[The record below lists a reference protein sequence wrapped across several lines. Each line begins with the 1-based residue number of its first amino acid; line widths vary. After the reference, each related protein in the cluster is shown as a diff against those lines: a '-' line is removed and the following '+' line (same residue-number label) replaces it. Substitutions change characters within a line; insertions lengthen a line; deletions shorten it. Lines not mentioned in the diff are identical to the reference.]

1 MSKHLPRRN
10 KAERQARIVAEL
22 AASPSLRVNKL
33 SARLSVSTET
43 VRRDLTELAEAG
55 LINRTYG
62 GAVRSIPSE
71 PGIAVREGMM
81 LAERERIADIAA
93 RLVEPNDILM
103 IGGGATTLHVARR
116 LAATRHGL
124 TVITDAFSI
133 ASVMASNPTYKII
146 ILPGQ
151 YDGREGV
158 IYGPETIDALQR
170 FHANKAFLGASGL
183 TVEGPNDAGIGP
195 GSTYGMMMRRAAHTI
210 IVADHTKF
218 DRPSLTIYGDWSPS
232 TTLISDLRPKGRLAM
247 AIHQAGANI
256 IEAKSH
262 DSEMTEK
269 EAADAPYG
277 F

>member
-1 MSKHLPRRN
+1 MSKRLRRLN

-33 SARLSVSTET
+33 SERLLVSTET
-43 VRRDLTELAEAG
+43 VRRDLAELADAG

-62 GAVRSIPSE
+62 GAVRSVPAE
-71 PGIAVREGMM
+71 PAVAVREGLMM
-81 LAERERIADIAA
+81 VEREKIAEAA
-93 RLVEPNDILM
+93 VRLVEPNDILM

-116 LAATRHGL
+116 LAAMLNGL
-124 TVITDAFSI
+124 TVITHAFSI
-133 ASVMASNPTYKII
+133 ASAIAANPTHKVI

-183 TVEGPNDAGIGP
+183 TVEGPNDAGVGP
-195 GSTYGMMMRRAAHTI
+195 GMTFSMMMRRAAHTI

-218 DRPSLTIYGDWSPS
+218 DRPSLTVYGEWSPE
-232 TTLISDLRPKGRLAM
+232 TTLVSDIRPIGRLGTALL
-247 AIHQAGANI
+247 QAGANV
-256 IEAKSH
+256 IEAQPGK
-262 DSEMTEK
+262 TEVP
-269 EAADAPYG
+269 A
-277 F
+277 